1 MRKIIEWFF
10 MLFLGKKAKQVK
22 QEAFI
27 ERQSAIIDYANVKK
41 ANNKYLSKY
50 SGRKKYVKTGKIY

>member
-1 MRKIIEWFF
+1 
-10 MLFLGKKAKQVK
+10 MLFIGKKAKEVK
-22 QEAFI
+22 QEAFL
-27 ERQSAIIDYANVKK
+27 ERQDAIIDFAKVKK